1 MKHLTLVKLL
11 IAANLLLY
19 AYSLWQRQPDV
30 DDAWIGE
37 HAFWLAKNGFVRSDL
52 MYGITSQETRQIVH
66 HKLFTLNGALFV
78 KTLGFSL
85 LTLKSVSLVWF
96 MGFLVLFLSYVKRK
110 LGEEASWLA
119 LLLITTNA
127 FIFQYSFVY
136 RPEIMVMT
144 LGFASYIFMEKY
156 LRGTGSWHQAAMSG
170 AFAALAATAHLNGL
184 IFIAAGLA
192 ILLLRWK
199 LKAILVFGTFSGL
212 FLTLYFYDF
221 TADYNFRFWLH
232 QINDSPALHKSQ
244 ILPSSLLF
252 IGKPFN
258 EHLRF
263 FHSPKEIS
271 QSLLLIFLLLI
282 NFRTLKQESL
292 LLQYAAALVVFLSLL
307 AVHTT
312 SKYMLL
318 YLPFIVLIITTSF
331 MDIYRQRA
339 SGSPLRWGFTYGK
352 TYRWSLGLLALL
364 LATHL
369 FWNFSIAAEKFDPG
383 RNRLLSQKYFGSQTE
398 KLKVLA
404 PMTFIFDEMGRF
416 GRIQSDLGIA
426 EMQKA
431 GRQLSGKRLL
441 HYADSLKVDYVLIT
455 DEYRSK
461 FGMDTLDANNYSK
474 LGYRI
479 AGAEAGLLVLG
490 RNR

>member
-11 IAANLLLY
+11 IVVNLLLY
-19 AYSLWQRQPDV
+19 VYSLWQRQPDV

-37 HAFWLAKNGFVRSDL
+37 HAYWLVKNGFVKSDL
-52 MYGITSQETRQIVH
+52 MYGITSQEIRQIVH

-78 KTLGFSL
+78 KTFGFSL

-96 MGFLVLFLSYVKRK
+96 IGFLILFLVYVKRK
-110 LGEEASWLA
+110 LGEEAGWLA

-144 LGFASYIFMEKY
+144 LGFASYIFLEKHFNNSGGWQY
-156 LRGTGSWHQAAMSG
+156 AALSG
-170 AFAALAATAHLNGL
+170 ALAGLAATAHLNGL
-184 IFIAAGLA
+184 IFVASGFT

-199 LKAILVFGTFSGL
+199 LRSMIVFSTFAVL
-212 FLTLYFYDF
+212 FLGIYFYDF
-221 TADYNFRFWLH
+221 TSEYNFSFWLY

-252 IGKPFN
+252 IAKLFN

-271 QSLLLIFLLLI
+271 LSLLLIFLLVI
-282 NFRTLKQESL
+282 NFRTLKKETL
-292 LLQYAAALVVFLSLL
+292 LLQYFTALVVFLSLL

-312 SKYMLL
+312 PKYLLL
-318 YLPFIVLIITTSF
+318 YMPFIVLTITISF
-331 MDIYRQRA
+331 IDIYNQRA
-339 SGSPLRWGFTYGK
+339 SSSRLKWRLTYSK
-352 TYRWSLGLLALL
+352 TYQWSLGLLTLL
-364 LATHL
+364 FATHL
-369 FWNFSIAAEKFDPG
+369 FWNFIIATDKFDPG
-383 RNRLLSQKYFGSQTE
+383 KNRLLAQKYFGTNTQGI
-398 KLKVLA
+398 KVLA

-416 GRIQSDLGIA
+416 ERIQSDLGIA
-426 EMQKA
+426 EIQKA
-431 GRQLSGKRLL
+431 GRQFSGNRLL
-441 HYADSLKVDYVLIT
+441 QYADSLKIDYVMIT

-461 FGMDTLDANNYSK
+461 FGMDTLDAGNYGK
-474 LGYRI
+474 HGYRI
-479 AGAEAGLLVLG
+479 AGAEPGLLILG
-490 RNR
+490 RNH